1 MLKQCLTLLKHAK
14 TVFKTVKACLTVV
27 NTVLSRSEAL
37 WANLSLFPTLF
48 ELWARGQKPFERI
61 FFSFKRSPSCEQEAK
76 SLVSQYFS
84 LLSAFWLSY
93 QQEPCEP
100 SVSRMWALSWEIS
113 SQDPCSA
120 YSAASA
126 LEHLML
132 LCLNHFHFH
141 FHANHVNIW
150 SFVKLPGPKLLDI
163 FNVHQDGKLI
173 LIPTAMLMCEWSDEQ
188 TNRSAECDISVSRLL
203 PNFSGG

>member
-1 MLKQCLTLLKHAK
+1 MLKQCLRLLKHALQW
-14 TVFKTVKACLTVV
+14 LTMFYQD
-27 NTVLSRSEAL
+27 LRPCEPI
-37 WANLSLFPTLF
+37 SLFPTLS
-48 ELWARGQKPFERI
+48 ELWARGQ
-61 FFSFKRSPSCEQEAK
+61 
-76 SLVSQYFS
+76 
-84 LLSAFWLSY
+84 
-93 QQEPCEP
+93 EPCEP
-100 SVSRMWALSWEIS
+100 IFLSLERVLSYKQEPSEPSLSRMWALSWEIS
-113 SQDPCSA
+113 SQDPCSGH
-120 YSAASA
+120 SAASA
-126 LEHLML
+126 LERLML

>member
-1 MLKQCLTLLKHAK
+1 M
-14 TVFKTVKACLTVV
+14 FKTVKACSTVV
-27 NTVLSRSEAL
+27 NTVWLRSEAL
-37 WANLSLFPTLF
+37 WANLSLFQTLS
-48 ELWARGQKPFERI
+48 ELWARGQEPCEPIFLSLER
-61 FFSFKRSPSCEQEAK
+61 
-76 SLVSQYFS
+76 V
-84 LLSAFWLSY
+84 LSY
-93 QQEPCEP
+93 EQEPCEP
-100 SVSRMWALSWEIS
+100 PLSRMWALSWEIS

-120 YSAASA
+120 HSVASA
-126 LEHLML
+126 LECLML

-173 LIPTAMLMCEWSDEQ
+173 LIPTMLMCEWSDEQ
-188 TNRSAECDISVSRLL
+188 MNRLAECDISVSRLL